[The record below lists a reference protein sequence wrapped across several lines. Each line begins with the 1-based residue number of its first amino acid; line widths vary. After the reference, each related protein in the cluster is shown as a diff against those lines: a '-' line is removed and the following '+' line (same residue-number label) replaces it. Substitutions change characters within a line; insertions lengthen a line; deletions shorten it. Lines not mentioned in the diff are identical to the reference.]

1 MTMTVTQTHCP
12 AVSKERLVDAGFFA
26 VEEPFLM
33 PTDGVYWGNSQQLE
47 ARRFESGVFPSLD
60 AGWRELRSSHCRW
73 DMLVFDSVDCQSC
86 ELQWESIR
94 AFQRE
99 KFGSQAKLEFVMVF
113 GADRVNTKVSEA
125 VRGSSGVSF
134 MFDRGGH
141 LEQQLAVQATPFVA
155 LVGPDGFV
163 RGYFPGL
170 VIIDA
175 PGFEVLSH
183 IFAGASAEPRNSNFP
198 NGLLLISAMLI
209 LALIGALARAVVR
222 IR

>member
-1 MTMTVTQTHCP
+1 
-12 AVSKERLVDAGFFA
+12 
-26 VEEPFLM
+26 
-33 PTDGVYWGNSQQLE
+33 
-47 ARRFESGVFPSLD
+47 
-60 AGWRELRSSHCRW
+60 
-73 DMLVFDSVDCQSC
+73 MLVFDSVDCQSC

-113 GADRVNTKVSEA
+113 GADRINTKVIEA
-125 VRGSSGVSF
+125 VRGRNGVSF
-134 MFDRGGH
+134 MFDSRGH

-155 LVGPDGFV
+155 LVGPDGYV

-170 VIIDA
+170 VNVDA

-183 IFAGASAEPRNSNFP
+183 IFAGASAEPGNSNFP
-198 NGLLLISAMLI
+198 NGLLVIAALLI
-209 LALIGALARAVVR
+209 LALIGALVRAVVR